1 MRQLAYILLYLATLA
16 FAEPRRPQPLSSADY
31 QAPAPPGVS
40 TTLFASLERLARLV
54 DISYCI
60 GNTGVS
66 KPFACLSRC
75 DEFPNVTLAMT
86 WSTGMFMKDSCGYVA
101 VDEGGEYLNEDG
113 SSKPGAIIV
122 AFRGTYSVANTVVD
136 LSTKPQ
142 EYVSYPSPEGQS
154 RPCTNC
160 TVHSGFFGAWEC
172 EKDEVIAQLIKLRL
186 KHPKRPVQLVGHSL
200 GGAVASLAALELKT
214 ALGWDNVV
222 VTTFGEPRIGNK
234 GLVNFIDDVF
244 RLHSSSERSI
254 YRRVTHIDDPVP
266 LLPPG
271 EWGYRSHAGEI
282 FITKGDLAP
291 EAEDVHMC
299 IGDKDPSC
307 SAGQDSKSDSLTKR
321 LFHFADAGSPVEEF
335 VRKRSFPTRLKL
347 WQLFFAHR
355 DYFWRLGLCLP
366 SWGWNDVVDDMPDEL

>member
-1 MRQLAYILLYLATLA
+1 MRQLAYILLYLAALA
-16 FAEPRRPQPLSSADY
+16 FAEPHKPQPLSSADY
-31 QAPAPPGVS
+31 QAPAPPGIS

-122 AFRGTYSVANTVVD
+122 AFRGTYSIANTVVD

-142 EYVSYPSPEGQS
+142 EYVPYPSPEAQS

-160 TVHSGFFGAWEC
+160 TVHSGLFAAWESA
-172 EKDEVIAQLIKLRL
+172 KDEVIAQVMELRR

-200 GGAVASLAALELKT
+200 GGAVANLAALELKT

-222 VTTFGEPRIGNK
+222 VTTFGEPRVGNK
-234 GLVNFIDDVF
+234 GLAEIG
-244 RLHSSSERSI
+244 RASCRER
-254 YRRVTHIDDPVP
+254 V
-266 LLPPG
+266 
-271 EWGYRSHAGEI
+271 
-282 FITKGDLAP
+282 
-291 EAEDVHMC
+291 
-299 IGDKDPSC
+299 
-307 SAGQDSKSDSLTKR
+307 
-321 LFHFADAGSPVEEF
+321 
-335 VRKRSFPTRLKL
+335 
-347 WQLFFAHR
+347 
-355 DYFWRLGLCLP
+355 
-366 SWGWNDVVDDMPDEL
+366 